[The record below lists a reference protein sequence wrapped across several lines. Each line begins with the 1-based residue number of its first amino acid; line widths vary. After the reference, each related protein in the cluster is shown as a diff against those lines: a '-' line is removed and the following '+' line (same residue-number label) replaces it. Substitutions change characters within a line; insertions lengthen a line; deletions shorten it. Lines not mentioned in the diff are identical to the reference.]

1 MQHTKLKLTTRNPR
15 NVMPMAITHLMNITS
30 SQTVYVL
37 YVAVVCTIWRLVCCV
52 LWLHPSL
59 CCPTA
64 FKGVAKLHGDI
75 FEACVPSPLKHV
87 CFHLN
92 ESPAIQ
98 RFECGDASK
107 IWWNNRF
114 LHWTVTH
121 LCVCTF
127 TPLLIQSARFTT
139 DKPVYYILMVKESTE
154 SQLSFTFTPQNGE

>member
-1 MQHTKLKLTTRNPR
+1 MQHTKLKLTIRNPR

-75 FEACVPSPLKHV
+75 FEACVPSPLKYV

-121 LCVCTF
+121 LCMYIHS
-127 TPLLIQSARFTT
+127 LAHSIS
-139 DKPVYYILMVKESTE
+139 KVYNWQTSVLHIDGQRVDRVST
-154 SQLSFTFTPQNGE
+154 